1 MDHRKLILCTP
12 KEKCVGSPEETVTEA
27 KLRWREFPVLLWPVC
42 CCRQGRGAGLQGSI
56 LAVVPQRSGVQKAA
70 GTAAAMI
77 AGLLDSDPDLW
88 VPHTMAM

>member
-1 MDHRKLILCTP
+1 MEGVSCPALA
-12 KEKCVGSPEETVTEA
+12 G
-27 KLRWREFPVLLWPVC
+27 LLL
-42 CCRQGRGAGLQGSI
+42 QGRGAGLQGSI